1 MVAQSKDLLTAEQS
15 EALMP
20 LQNVS
25 LDIKVDGGFAAY
37 ELDLTY
43 FNPLNSLL
51 EAHYVF
57 PLEKNTVLT
66 NLTAKI
72 GEKVIEAKVQTK

>member
-1 MVAQSKDLLTAEQS
+1 
-15 EALMP
+15 MP

-25 LDIKVDGGFAAY
+25 IHIKVDGGFAAY
-37 ELDLTY
+37 ELDLSY

-51 EAHYVF
+51 EAKYVF

-66 NLTAKI
+66 KLAAQI
-72 GEKVIEAKVQTK
+72 GEKVIEAKV